1 MSAIQIANLEARVAA
16 IEDYINNLQTAIERM
31 VSLEQAEQLGL
42 LGQNDIEDL
51 KSQVAGLMSRVQTLE
66 SYHRT

>member
-1 MSAIQIANLEARVAA
+1 MSLIRIANLEARVTAL
-16 IEDYINNLQTAIERM
+16 EDYINNLQTAIMKM

-42 LGQNDIEDL
+42 LGQQEIEDL
-51 KSQVAGLMSRVQTLE
+51 EAQVAALMSRVQTLE